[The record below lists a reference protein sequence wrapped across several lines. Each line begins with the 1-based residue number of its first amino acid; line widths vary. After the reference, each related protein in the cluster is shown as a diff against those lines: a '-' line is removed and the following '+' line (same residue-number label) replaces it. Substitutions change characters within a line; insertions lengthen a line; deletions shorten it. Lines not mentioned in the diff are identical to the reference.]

1 MINKLLVGIVIIIVV
16 ALIGFFIST
25 LSIPEP
31 LEEDEAEEN
40 IVVAENWIQENAATF
55 TERGGTDLE
64 YIRTVEVDEGVYE
77 ITFEFEAAFAGY
89 GELEE
94 DEMAA
99 QVITT
104 HSIVV
109 TVENGEVVSAITD
122 RSYDEMEGVEVVE
135 RETIV
140 VDLYFV
146 LIDDGVE
153 EVSSVQRE
161 FPVTEGIGTYTLE
174 RLLEGPTEDEK
185 DEGYSTSIQEETTLN
200 SLHIE
205 DGVAYADFSSEL
217 DVSGSAW
224 VTMVREQIENTLLQF
239 ESIDDVVI
247 SIEGETEDV
256 LQP

>member
-25 LSIPEP
+25 LSVPEP
-31 LEEDEAEEN
+31 LEEDESEEN
-40 IVVAENWIQENAATF
+40 VVVAENWIRENATTF

-64 YIRTVEVDEGVYE
+64 HIRTVEVDEGVYE

-109 TVENGEVVSAITD
+109 TVEDGEVVSAITD
-122 RSYDEMEGVEVVE
+122 MKYDEMEGVEVE
-135 RETIV
+135 REEKVTV
-140 VDLYFV
+140 SLYFV
-146 LIDDGVE
+146 LVEDGVE

-161 FPVTEGIGTYTLE
+161 FPATEGIGTYTLQ
-174 RLLEGPTEDEK
+174 RLLEGPNEEEK
-185 DEGYSTSIQEETTLN
+185 NEGYSTSIQEGTTLN

-205 DGVAYADFSSEL
+205 EGVAYADFSSEL

-224 VTMVREQIENTLLQF
+224 VTMVRGQIENTLLQF
-239 ESIDDVVI
+239 ESVDDVVI